1 MSASA
6 MAIKWGEIRIQF
18 PHVIMST
25 DEQLPTPAMGENAS
39 VAVTCMGCGLVV
51 GGAPEF

>member
-6 MAIKWGEIRIQF
+6 LAIQWGEIHIQF

-25 DEQLPTPAMGENAS
+25 DEQLSTLVMGENAS

-51 GGAPEF
+51 GGALEF